1 MGRVGWRRLLPVL
14 AAGIALTFVLAGA
27 SLADHNP
34 DYEGRADSHVVISGD
49 PGCPTTDSRSVK
61 VEGAPAETTYNDRVA
76 VSNLVTNGA
85 GQVVGFDWTLTRSD
99 FTTSTWLP

>member
-49 PGCPTTDSRSVK
+49 PGCPERADLHRSEWRSRL
-61 VEGAPAETTYNDRVA
+61 PDDRFA
-76 VSNLVTNGA
+76 VCQG
-85 GQVVGFDWTLTRSD
+85 R
-99 FTTSTWLP
+99 